1 MKWQLVSKNRDP
13 LRLPQVYRSPPPAPT
28 PFVKVSV
35 RQEEMDLKLGSL
47 ESMGS
52 NVPCDSPRVCFPT
65 AASSLPVLAKCLL
78 WVAVALT
85 TSWHPFTFS
94 GAAEGQKCPCAFRF
108 LGETVP
114 WLWVLDMAPD
124 PLDPRRGEQGP
135 STNHTPSTPREVG
148 CCHRLGR
155 YHTSRMGESAVALL
169 CHPMS
174 RVILLVVPVE
184 S

>member
-1 MKWQLVSKNRDP
+1 MVMCPATRPGFAFL
-13 LRLPQVYRSPPPAPT
+13 LLPAH
-28 PFVKVSV
+28 F
-35 RQEEMDLKLGSL
+35 L
-47 ESMGS
+47 
-52 NVPCDSPRVCFPT
+52 C
-65 AASSLPVLAKCLL
+65 LPSACLPWL
-78 WVAVALT
+78 WVAIALT

-114 WLWVLDMAPD
+114 WPWVLEMAPD

-135 STNHTPSTPREVG
+135 STNHTPSTPWEVG

-155 YHTSRMGESAVALL
+155 YHTSRMGESAAALL

-174 RVILLVVPVE
+174 RVILFVVPVE